1 MPWGSVGMTETQDTN
16 SSGSAESAESVTGR
30 RRTDRI
36 VGSSQPTRESVD
48 QATAAARTNDTVVIT
63 GPPGS
68 GRSHLAR
75 AIHEW
80 SRRARNA
87 LTTFSA
93 AATPE
98 EEQQREIFGA
108 AASAPPLL
116 DGGRQG
122 ALERAGEGS
131 LLIEG
136 IDLLNPGVR
145 SALVRALKEQRFTRV
160 GDSEPL
166 AIHARLLL
174 TTAGQGHDALQEI
187 PTFHVGVSALADRIE
202 DVLPLAAHFLAEYA
216 AQEGAR
222 PVGFSGDARRWLLEE
237 RWLGNVRELAE
248 RVRQAVR
255 VAGDGAISAEALM
268 LAMESD
274 DVPSFKD
281 AKRAFETRYVE
292 GLLRR
297 CNGNISRAARL
308 AKKDRKD
315 FYDVIRR
322 TGVDPAQFRS

>member
-1 MPWGSVGMTETQDTN
+1 MTETQDTN
-16 SSGSAESAESVTGR
+16 SLASGGSAGEGTESRPMGR
-30 RRTDRI
+30 RRADRI
-36 VGSSQPTRESVD
+36 VGASQQTRDSVA
-48 QATAAARTNDTVVIT
+48 QATGAARSNDAVVIT

-68 GRSHLAR
+68 GRGHLAR

-80 SRRARNA
+80 SRRAGKP
-87 LTTFSA
+87 LTVFSA

-98 EEQQREIFGA
+98 EDQKRELFGA
-108 AASAPPLL
+108 ASSAPPLL
-116 DGGRQG
+116 DGGRDG
-122 ALERAGEGS
+122 ALQRAGEGS
-131 LLIEG
+131 LLIDG
-136 IDLLNPGVR
+136 FDLVAPAVR
-145 SALVRALKEQRFTRV
+145 SALIQALKDESFSRV
-160 GDSEPL
+160 GDTEPIPL
-166 AIHARLLL
+166 RARLLM
-174 TTAGQGHDALQEI
+174 TTSCDGQEVLSNANAI
-187 PTFHVGVSALADRIE
+187 HVRVSGLADRIE

-216 AQEGAR
+216 EQEGKR
-222 PVGFSGDARRWLLEE
+222 PIGFSGDARRWLIEE
-237 RWLGNVRELAE
+237 SWQGNVRELEE
-248 RVRQAVR
+248 RVRQAIR

-268 LAMESD
+268 LAMDGD